1 MKFFLLVLG
10 ALIVIN
16 VVRRVLAGASVPPPR
31 IHLAGTTPAGKHAAN
46 VARHAKELEA
56 CGFRRLGSYR
66 VNPIKGLQLT
76 AWGHPRESLVA
87 VVYTHPMAG
96 SFVDVCS
103 KAESGRAFTA
113 TTAPTG
119 GQLDQKPG
127 HEKVFDKSL
136 SIRQLFDLALERRPE
151 GPWQEWN
158 AGNFAPKFEKAY
170 AEEMDWRAGRGGV
183 TSDEVRRTAR
193 EMGGNFSEGDLQ
205 RATHKIQKQY
215 AESRRDSR

>member
-10 ALIVIN
+10 AIIAIN
-16 VVRRVLAGASVPPPR
+16 VIRRLVAGASVPPPR
-31 IHLAGTTPAGKHAAN
+31 IHLGAAPASGRHAAN
-46 VARHAKELEA
+46 VARHARELEA
-56 CGFRRLGSYR
+56 CGFRKLVSYK
-66 VNPIKGLQLT
+66 VSPIKGLQLT
-76 AWGHPRESLVA
+76 AFGHPRESLVA

-127 HEKVFDKSL
+127 HDKVFDKSL
-136 SIRQLFDLALERRPE
+136 TIRQMVELALARRPE

-158 AGNFAPKFEKAY
+158 AGNFASKFEQAY

-215 AESRRDSR
+215 AESRRQ